1 MKVVA
6 LALVTLLAGCESL
19 RDTAAIGVRVDV
31 NCEGPCDVIVDG
43 TRREQSSETKVRMNK

>member
-6 LALVTLLAGCESL
+6 LALVAFLAGCESL